1 MAGHGAYTAHAPG
14 ALLRAI
20 ALSRAAF
27 QYDHVGSFGEAI
39 MREVQLRDAQVT
51 LSALVEKAAHGE
63 AAVIIRRGKPRAVIL
78 GIDEW
83 NRLRDVP
90 SFGRL
95 LLSAPL
101 EDAALPPRDTTPM
114 RDAAL

>member
-1 MAGHGAYTAHAPG
+1 
-14 ALLRAI
+14 
-20 ALSRAAF
+20 
-27 QYDHVGSFGEAI
+27 
-39 MREVQLRDAQVT
+39 MREVQLRDAKAT
-51 LSALVEKAAHGE
+51 LSALVERAAHGE
-63 AAVIIRRGKPRAVIL
+63 TAVITRHGKPRAVIL
-78 GIDEW
+78 GIEEW

-101 EDAALPPRDTTPM
+101 EDADLPPRNTTPM